1 MPAEQHQ
8 RDARLRLLRQWL
20 NRRRVTSQSALVKLL
35 RERGHDVT
43 QSSVSRDLSALGALK
58 REGTYQLPAPTIVQ
72 GQQLD
77 PSFARITGTSP
88 AGDHML
94 VVHTRAG
101 AASLVALAID
111 TRALPDIVGTIAGD
125 DTIFIA
131 TVGRPQQRRVAH
143 TLDALQQEASH
154 V

>member
-1 MPAEQHQ
+1 MPAIQDQ

-20 NRRRVTSQSALVKLL
+20 NRRRVTSQGALVKLL
-35 RERGHDVT
+35 RERGHEVT
-43 QSSVSRDLSALGALK
+43 QSSVSRDLSALGASK
-58 REGTYQLPAPTIVQ
+58 REGTYQLPKPADIS
-72 GQQLD
+72 GHQLD
-77 PSFARITGTSP
+77 PSFARITGSSP

-111 TRALPDIVGTIAGD
+111 QRKLPDIVGTIAGD
-125 DTIFIA
+125 DTIFVA
-131 TVGRPQQRRVAH
+131 TTGRAEQRRVAL
-143 TLDALQQEASH
+143 TLEALQQEASH

>member
-8 RDARLRLLRQWL
+8 RDARLRLLRPWL
-20 NRRRVTSQSALVKLL
+20 NRRRVTSQSSLVKLL

-43 QSSVSRDLSALGALK
+43 QSSVSRYLSALGALK
-58 REGTYQLPAPTIVQ
+58 REGTYQLPAPTEVQ
-72 GQQLD
+72 RPQLD
-77 PSFARITGTSP
+77 PSFARIIRSSP

-111 TRALPDIVGTIAGD
+111 ARKLADIVGTIAGD

-131 TVGRPQQRRVAH
+131 TVGRAQQRRVAH